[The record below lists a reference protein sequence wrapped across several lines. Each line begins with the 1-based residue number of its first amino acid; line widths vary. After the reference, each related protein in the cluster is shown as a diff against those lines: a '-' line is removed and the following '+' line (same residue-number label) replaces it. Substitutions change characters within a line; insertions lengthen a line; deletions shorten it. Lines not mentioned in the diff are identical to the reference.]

1 MHIPDIFRKVDITLN
16 ESFKSS
22 AELKASAREHLL
34 GHYGTVIGAF
44 LIVAAITSA
53 VTLAVS
59 LIVDIN
65 TIPGT
70 VIYYAIMFL
79 VSVLTGLFSS
89 GSAYLY
95 LKLICGRP
103 VSVGDLFY
111 GFQLC
116 PDKAIIIQ
124 AWITL
129 ITYLSNLPQII
140 LNCLILANITNTD
153 KILRYMLPYAL
164 SMILSGVVSVMLS
177 LFYAQTYFLLHDFP
191 QYTAKELLQ
200 KSRRLMVHHKGR
212 LFYLYVS
219 FLPLMLLGL
228 LSCGLAMLW
237 IIPYMAATEAEFF
250 LDLIQHNTN
259 C

>member
-1 MHIPDIFRKVDITLN
+1 MNH
-16 ESFKSS
+16 FKSS

>member
-1 MHIPDIFRKVDITLN
+1 MSR
-16 ESFKSS
+16 FKSS

-129 ITYLSNLPQII
+129 ITYLSSLPQII

>member
-1 MHIPDIFRKVDITLN
+1 MN
-16 ESFKSS
+16 QFKSS

-34 GHYGTVIGAF
+34 GHYGTAIGA
-44 LIVAAITSA
+44 LMIMGALTGTI
-53 VTLAVS
+53 TLAVS
-59 LIVDIN
+59 LIVDLS

-95 LKLICGRP
+95 LKLICERP

-111 GFQLC
+111 GFQLA

-124 AWITL
+124 AWISL
-129 ITYLSNLPQII
+129 ITYIASLPQII
-140 LNCLILANITNTD
+140 LNYLMMANANHLD
-153 KILRYMLPYAL
+153 KVMNLMLPYAL
-164 SMILSGVVSVMLS
+164 SLILSGVVTVMLG

-219 FLPLMLLGL
+219 FLPLMLLGF
-228 LSCGLAMLW
+228 LSFGLALLW
-237 IIPYMAATEAEFF
+237 VVPYMTATEAEFF
-250 LDLIQHNTN
+250 LDLIRHNTEAA
-259 C
+259 

>member
-1 MHIPDIFRKVDITLN
+1 MNH
-16 ESFKSS
+16 FKSS

-34 GHYGTVIGAF
+34 GHYGTVTGAF
-44 LIVAAITSA
+44 MITGLLTSII
-53 VTLAVS
+53 TLAVS
-59 LIVDIN
+59 LIVDLS

-70 VIYYAIMFL
+70 IIYYAIMFL

-129 ITYLSNLPQII
+129 ITYIASLPQII
-140 LNCLILANITNTD
+140 LNYMMLANVNHLN
-153 KILRYMLPYAL
+153 KLMNLMLPYAL
-164 SMILSGVVSVMLS
+164 SLIFSGVVSVMLG
-177 LFYAQTYFLLHDFP
+177 LFYAQAYFLLHDFP

-219 FLPLMLLGL
+219 FLPLMLLGF
-228 LSCGLAMLW
+228 LSFGLALLW
-237 IIPYMAATEAEFF
+237 VIPYMAATEAEFF
-250 LDLIQHNTN
+250 LDLIRHNTEAA
-259 C
+259 

>member
-1 MHIPDIFRKVDITLN
+1 MRQSDMSR
-16 ESFKSS
+16 FKSS

-44 LIVAAITSA
+44 LLMGLILGTATI
-53 VTLAVS
+53 AVS
-59 LIVDIN
+59 LVVDLS
-65 TIPGT
+65 TIPGKI
-70 VIYYAIMFL
+70 IYYAIMFL
-79 VSVLTGLFSS
+79 ISVLTGLFTS
-89 GSAYLY
+89 GNAYLY
-95 LKLICGRP
+95 LKVICGRP

-116 PDKAIIIQ
+116 PDKAITIQ

-129 ITYLSNLPQII
+129 ITYIANLPQII
-140 LNCLILANITNTD
+140 LNYIMMTNFHRMD
-153 KILRYMLPYAL
+153 QVMNLMLPYAL
-164 SMILSGVVSVMLS
+164 SLILSGVVSVMLG
-177 LFYAQTYFLLHDFP
+177 LLYEQAFFLLHDFP

-228 LSCGLAMLW
+228 LSCGLALLW
-237 IIPYMAATEAEFF
+237 VIPYMAATEAEFF
-250 LDLIQHNTN
+250 LDLIQHNTEAA
-259 C
+259 

>member
-1 MHIPDIFRKVDITLN
+1 MN
-16 ESFKSS
+16 QFKSS

-34 GHYGTVIGAF
+34 GHYGTTIGA
-44 LIVAAITSA
+44 LMIMGALTGTI
-53 VTLAVS
+53 TLAVS
-59 LIVDIN
+59 LIVDLS

-70 VIYYAIMFL
+70 IIYYAIMFL

-111 GFQLC
+111 GFQLA
-116 PDKAIIIQ
+116 PDKAILIQ
-124 AWITL
+124 AWISL
-129 ITYLSNLPQII
+129 ITYIASLPQII
-140 LNCLILANITNTD
+140 LNYIMMANASHLD
-153 KILRYMLPYAL
+153 KIMNLMLPYAL
-164 SMILSGVVSVMLS
+164 SLILSGAVSVMLG
-177 LFYAQTYFLLHDFP
+177 LFYSQTYFLLHDFP
-191 QYTAKELLQ
+191 QYTARELLQ

-219 FLPLMLLGL
+219 FLPLILLGI
-228 LSCGLAMLW
+228 LSWGIALLW

-250 LDLIQHNTN
+250 LDLIRNKSEAAV
-259 C
+259 

>member
-1 MHIPDIFRKVDITLN
+1 MIT
-16 ESFKSS
+16 
-22 AELKASAREHLL
+22 
-34 GHYGTVIGAF
+34 GA
-44 LIVAAITSA
+44 LTGII
-53 VTLAVS
+53 TLAVS
-59 LIVDIN
+59 LIVDLS
-65 TIPGT
+65 TVPGT
-70 VIYYAIMFL
+70 IIYYAIMFL

-129 ITYLSNLPQII
+129 LTYISSLPQII
-140 LNCLILANITNTD
+140 LNYMMLANVNHLN
-153 KILRYMLPYAL
+153 KVMNLMLPYAL
-164 SMILSGVVSVMLS
+164 SLIFSGVVSVMLG

-219 FLPLMLLGL
+219 FLPLMLLGF
-228 LSCGLAMLW
+228 LSFGLALLW
-237 IIPYMAATEAEFF
+237 VVPYMAATEAEFF
-250 LDLIQHNTN
+250 LDLIKNN
-259 C
+259 AGAAA

>member
-1 MHIPDIFRKVDITLN
+1 MN
-16 ESFKSS
+16 QFKSS

-44 LIVAAITSA
+44 VLMGAILGVVTIV
-53 VTLAVS
+53 VS
-59 LIVDIN
+59 LIVDIS

-70 VIYYAIMFL
+70 ILYYAIMFL
-79 VSVLTGLFSS
+79 VSVLTGLFTS

-103 VSVGDLFY
+103 VSVADLFY

-116 PDKAIIIQ
+116 PYKAVAMQ

-129 ITYLSNLPQII
+129 ITYIGSLPQIVVNYLMMMN
-140 LNCLILANITNTD
+140 LNQAVKL
-153 KILRYMLPYAL
+153 MLPYAL
-164 SMILSGVVSVMLS
+164 SLILSGVVTVMLS
-177 LFYAQTYFLLHDFP
+177 LLYSQAFFLLHDFP
-191 QYTAKELLQ
+191 QYTAKELLR

-228 LSCGLAMLW
+228 LSWGLALLW
-237 IIPYMAATEAEFF
+237 VIPYIAATEAEFF
-250 LDLIQHNTN
+250 LDLIKHNTEAA
-259 C
+259 

>member
-1 MHIPDIFRKVDITLN
+1 MN
-16 ESFKSS
+16 QFKSS

-44 LIVAAITSA
+44 VLMGAILGVVTIV
-53 VTLAVS
+53 VS
-59 LIVDIN
+59 LIVDIS

-70 VIYYAIMFL
+70 ILYYAIMFL
-79 VSVLTGLFSS
+79 VSVLTGLFTS

-103 VSVGDLFY
+103 VSVADLFY

-116 PDKAIIIQ
+116 PDKAVAMQ

-129 ITYLSNLPQII
+129 ITYIGSLPQIVVNYLMMMN
-140 LNCLILANITNTD
+140 LNQAVKL
-153 KILRYMLPYAL
+153 MLPYAL
-164 SMILSGVVSVMLS
+164 SLILSGVVTVMLS
-177 LFYAQTYFLLHDFP
+177 LLYSQAFFLLHDFP
-191 QYTAKELLQ
+191 QYTAKELLR

-228 LSCGLAMLW
+228 LSWGLALLW
-237 IIPYMAATEAEFF
+237 VIPYIAATEAEFF
-250 LDLIQHNTN
+250 LDLIKHNTEAA
-259 C
+259 

>member
-1 MHIPDIFRKVDITLN
+1 MNR
-16 ESFKSS
+16 FKSS

-34 GHYGTVIGAF
+34 GHYGTAIGAF
-44 LIVAAITSA
+44 LIVGALMGV
-53 VTLAVS
+53 VTIAVS
-59 LIVDIN
+59 LLVDLS

-70 VIYYAIMFL
+70 IIYYAIMFL
-79 VSVLTGLFSS
+79 VSILTGLFSS

-111 GFQLC
+111 GFQLY
-116 PDKAIIIQ
+116 PDKAIVIQ

-129 ITYLSNLPQII
+129 ITYLSSLPQIV
-140 LNCLILANITNTD
+140 LNYMMMANANHLG
-153 KILRYMLPYAL
+153 KMMNLMLPYAL
-164 SMILSGVVSVMLS
+164 SLILSGAVSVMLS

-191 QYTAKELLQ
+191 QYTAKELLK

-228 LSCGLAMLW
+228 FSFGLALLW
-237 IIPYMAATEAEFF
+237 VTPYMTATQTVFF
-250 LDLIQHNTN
+250 LDLIRHNTEAAE
-259 C
+259 

>member
-1 MHIPDIFRKVDITLN
+1 MSR
-16 ESFKSS
+16 FKSS

-44 LIVAAITSA
+44 LLMGLILGTATI
-53 VTLAVS
+53 AVS
-59 LIVDIN
+59 LVVDLS

-70 VIYYAIMFL
+70 IIYYAIMFL
-79 VSVLTGLFSS
+79 ISVLTGLFTS
-89 GSAYLY
+89 GNAYLY
-95 LKLICGRP
+95 LKVICGRP

-116 PDKAIIIQ
+116 PDKAITIQ

-129 ITYLSNLPQII
+129 ITYIANLPQII
-140 LNCLILANITNTD
+140 LNYIMMTNFHRMD
-153 KILRYMLPYAL
+153 QVMNLMLPYAL
-164 SMILSGVVSVMLS
+164 SLILSGVVSVMLG
-177 LFYAQTYFLLHDFP
+177 LLYEQAFFLLHDFP

-219 FLPLMLLGL
+219 FLPLMLLGDRK
-228 LSCGLAMLW
+228 SVV
-237 IIPYMAATEAEFF
+237 
-250 LDLIQHNTN
+250 
-259 C
+259 

>member
-1 MHIPDIFRKVDITLN
+1 M
-16 ESFKSS
+16 SQFKSS
-22 AELKASAREHLL
+22 AELKANAREHLL

-44 LIVAAITSA
+44 MITGLLTSII
-53 VTLAVS
+53 TLAVS
-59 LIVDIN
+59 LIVDLS

-70 VIYYAIMFL
+70 IIYYAIMFL

-103 VSVGDLFY
+103 VSVGDVFY

-116 PDKAIIIQ
+116 PDKAIVIQ

-129 ITYLSNLPQII
+129 ITYIASLPQII
-140 LNCLILANITNTD
+140 LNYMMLANVNHLN
-153 KILRYMLPYAL
+153 KVMNLMLPYAL
-164 SMILSGVVSVMLS
+164 SLILSGAVSVMLG

-219 FLPLMLLGL
+219 FLPLMLLGF
-228 LSCGLAMLW
+228 LSFGLALLW
-237 IIPYMAATEAEFF
+237 VVPYMAATEAEFF
-250 LDLIQHNTN
+250 LDLIRHNTN

>member
-1 MHIPDIFRKVDITLN
+1 M
-16 ESFKSS
+16 SQFKSS
-22 AELKASAREHLL
+22 AELKANAREHLL

-44 LIVAAITSA
+44 MITGLLTSII
-53 VTLAVS
+53 TLAVS
-59 LIVDIN
+59 LIVDLS

-70 VIYYAIMFL
+70 IIYYAIMFL

-116 PDKAIIIQ
+116 PDKAIVIQ

-129 ITYLSNLPQII
+129 ITYIASLPQII
-140 LNCLILANITNTD
+140 LNYMMLANVNHLN
-153 KILRYMLPYAL
+153 KVMNLMLPYAL
-164 SMILSGVVSVMLS
+164 SLILSGAVSVMLG

-219 FLPLMLLGL
+219 FLPLMLLGF
-228 LSCGLAMLW
+228 LSFGLALLW
-237 IIPYMAATEAEFF
+237 VVPYMAATEAEFF
-250 LDLIQHNTN
+250 LDLIRHNTN

>member
-1 MHIPDIFRKVDITLN
+1 MQN
-16 ESFKSS
+16 QFKSS

-34 GHYGTVIGAF
+34 GHYGTVIGALLITGALTGII
-44 LIVAAITSA
+44 LIV
-53 VTLAVS
+53 VS
-59 LIVDIN
+59 LLVDIS

-70 VIYYAIMFL
+70 IIYYAVMFL

-129 ITYLSNLPQII
+129 ITYIANLPQAVFNYI
-140 LNCLILANITNTD
+140 LTANINHPH
-153 KILRYMLPYAL
+153 KIMQLMLPYAL
-164 SMILSGVVSVMLS
+164 SLILAGVVSVMLS
-177 LFYAQTYFLLHDFP
+177 LFYAQAFFLLHDFP

-219 FLPLMLLGL
+219 FLPLILLGL
-228 LSCGLAMLW
+228 FSCGLTLLW
-237 IIPYMAATEAEFF
+237 VVPYMAATEAEFF
-250 LDLIQHNTN
+250 LDLIKNN
-259 C
+259 SGAA

>member
-1 MHIPDIFRKVDITLN
+1 MN
-16 ESFKSS
+16 CFKSS

-44 LIVAAITSA
+44 LIVVAIMGAIS
-53 VTLAVS
+53 LAVS
-59 LIVDIN
+59 LIVDIS

-116 PDKAIIIQ
+116 PDKAIVIQ

-129 ITYLSNLPQII
+129 ITYLSSLPQII
-140 LNCLILANITNTD
+140 LNYLMLANITHAD
-153 KILRYMLPYAL
+153 KMLRYMLPYAL
-164 SMILSGVVSVMLS
+164 SMILSGAVSVMLS

>member
-1 MHIPDIFRKVDITLN
+1 MN
-16 ESFKSS
+16 QFKSS

-44 LIVAAITSA
+44 LILGALMGA
-53 VTLAVS
+53 VTIAVGLLMDLS
-59 LIVDIN
+59 

-116 PDKAIIIQ
+116 PDKAILIQ

-129 ITYLSNLPQII
+129 ITYIASLPQII
-140 LNCLILANITNTD
+140 LNYIMLTTSTSHLNQLMN
-153 KILRYMLPYAL
+153 LMLPYAL
-164 SMILSGVVSVMLS
+164 SLILSGAVSVMLS
-177 LFYAQTYFLLHDFP
+177 LFYAQAFFLLHDFP

-219 FLPLMLLGL
+219 FLPLLLLGL
-228 LSCGLAMLW
+228 LSWGLALLW
-237 IIPYMAATEAEFF
+237 VIPYMAATEAEFF
-250 LDLIQHNTN
+250 LDLIKHNTN
-259 C
+259 H